1 MSRIIFIILCALIIW
16 VPIPFGSNR
25 PWAWS
30 LLQLIIAA
38 TFALH
43 LFNAWRGTKPLLPQ
57 NKTAYWLLAPLAIT
71 QVWVFIQTLPIAP
84 NSLTGAISY
93 DPAQTQISLLRG
105 ISYTMWA
112 WLLLIYVNKKSR
124 IKRLMQI
131 IVLSGLIQA
140 GYASLEILLDG
151 SLGWLFVAPHTD
163 RANGSFIYHNHLANY
178 MGLCIAAALG
188 LLMYEMKTEKEDS
201 NWRQKLRGFY
211 EFMLSSKVII
221 RLSAIVMIIA
231 LILTKSR
238 MGNAGFFAAITIVG
252 LYALFFYRNKPVHFK
267 TLIISIFVLD
277 IAIIGAVFGIDKV
290 KERLETTSF
299 ASEARDEVVIDS
311 IPMIEQ
317 HWLTGTGAGSFYS
330 TFPSYQPAV
339 YHGFYDHAHN
349 DYLQFVAE
357 FGAPVVLILLSG
369 MLYIVWQQANAM
381 RASGRLNRGA
391 AFAGLITIV
400 YMAFHSTVDF
410 SLQAPANT
418 LVLVTVMSVA
428 LSNKLFSLTK

>member
-1 MSRIIFIILCALIIW
+1 MSRIIFVILCALIIW

-30 LLQLIIAA
+30 LLQLLIAI

-57 NKTAYWLLAPLAIT
+57 NKKAYWLLAPLAIT
-71 QVWVFIQTLPIAP
+71 QLWVFIQTLPIAP
-84 NSLTGAISY
+84 NSISGAISL
-93 DPAQTQISLLRG
+93 DPAQSQISLLRG

-151 SLGWLFVAPHTD
+151 SLGWLFVAPLTD

-188 LLMYEMKTEKEDS
+188 LLMYEMKTEREDT

-211 EFMLSSKVII
+211 EFVLSSKIII

-238 MGNAGFFAAITIVG
+238 MGNAGFFAALTMVG

-267 TLIISIFVLD
+267 TLIISIFILD
-277 IAIIGAVFGIDKV
+277 IAIVGAVFGIDKV
-290 KERLETTSF
+290 RERLETTSF

-311 IPMIEQ
+311 MPMLEQ
-317 HWLTGTGAGSFYS
+317 YWLTGTGAGSFYS
-330 TFPSYQPAV
+330 TFPNYQPAV
-339 YHGFYDHAHN
+339 YFGFYDHAHN

-357 FGAPVVLILLSG
+357 LGAPVVLMLLV
-369 MLYIVWQQANAM
+369 MLIAIAWQQLTAM
-381 RASGRLNRGA
+381 TKRGRLERGA
-391 AFAGLITIV
+391 AFAGLMAII

-410 SLQAPANT
+410 SMQAPAGMLIFMCFIS
-418 LVLVTVMSVA
+418 LVLARSQQCIE
-428 LSNKLFSLTK
+428 